1 LSTSKGHPEPPGVHY
16 FRPKTSLYENTL
28 VWQAIMALIGKKVQF
43 QEGAAGAGD
52 NVAEALRDMA
62 GAIDRE
68 GWQFP
73 ELEPWVGGPVRVK

>member
-1 LSTSKGHPEPPGVHY
+1 
-16 FRPKTSLYENTL
+16 
-28 VWQAIMALIGKKVQF
+28 MALIGKKVQF